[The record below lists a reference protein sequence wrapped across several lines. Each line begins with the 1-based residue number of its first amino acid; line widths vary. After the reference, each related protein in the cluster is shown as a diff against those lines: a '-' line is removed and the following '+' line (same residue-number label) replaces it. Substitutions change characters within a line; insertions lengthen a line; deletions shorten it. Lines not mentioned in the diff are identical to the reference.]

1 MSKQKNED
9 NQELMIELK
18 TLDEEL
24 KKLNTHLDNMD
35 NQMGELEISK
45 QIINKFSELNKGD
58 ELRVPLTSGIYVK
71 AQILDT
77 KNLMINVGSNITVE
91 KTPKQVTKIL
101 DGQLTELSKYRD
113 QLVGQM
119 KVLINRIEEIQ
130 SGFEA

>member
-24 KKLNTHLDNMD
+24 KKLNTHLENMD

>member
-1 MSKQKNED
+1 MSKKKNED

-24 KKLNTHLDNMD
+24 KKLNTHLENMD